1 MDVVVLSLIS
11 SLMLSG
17 CHATV
22 SSSDK
27 VKVNKPLV
35 TDAEAA
41 RVDAMTKDKIKKFV
55 KEHEEEYGDLIYN
68 LKDNEIHIEEKTFKD
83 QKLYFFLYTAND
95 NWETTLYQ
103 IREKDGVIEA
113 LDYISDGATD
123 YFNFDIISISEGDFI
138 TVYSATHMGNGS
150 LELLELDNIPDRK
163 VGEEPDYELYAVDN
177 HFEEMVDKD
186 GTVTSKIFENGILTP
201 VYEDVNQDGNTDIQ
215 LKGTLQEYQYNK
227 ETDEEELQNTKSICE
242 VYLFNPKDKTFELQS
257 GEDLREKKAL
267 TIGDTMINNH
277 DLLNDC
283 PCTEYKVQDI
293 YQYQNEP
300 EKLVEYKEES
310 GAYRH
315 YLVYD
320 GIVYVV
326 INDRPKLGK
335 SAIDMAENIDYV
347 MLTSDLYSFCIGI
360 QVGMEETEL
369 AETGIDFVTIK
380 NGDDLDSELLSGRT
394 GYLRKLKV
402 PYDSIYYAESSYEE
416 NIALAV
422 IVKDGKVVRIA
433 TDKLY

>member
-1 MDVVVLSLIS
+1 
-11 SLMLSG
+11 MLSG
-17 CHATV
+17 CQATV

-41 RVDAMTKDKIKKFV
+41 RENVNKKNVITKGKIKKFV
-55 KEHEEEYGDLIYN
+55 KEHKEEYEDLIYG
-68 LKDNEIHIEEKTFKD
+68 LKDNEIHIEEKTFKN
-83 QKLYFFLYTAND
+83 QKLYFFLYTANGS
-95 NWETTLYQ
+95 WATTLYQ

-113 LDYISDGATD
+113 LYYISAGAAD
-123 YFNFDIISISEGDFI
+123 YFDFDIISISQGDFI

-150 LELLELDNIPDRK
+150 LEFLELDNIPDRK
-163 VGEEPDYELYAVDN
+163 AGEEPDYELYAVDN
-177 HFEEMVDKD
+177 HFEELVNKN
-186 GTVTSKIFENGILTP
+186 GTITSKTFENGILTP
-201 VYEDVNQDGNTDIQ
+201 VYEDINQDGNTDIQ
-215 LKGTLQEYQYNK
+215 LKGTLQEYQYNEEADK
-227 ETDEEELQNTKSICE
+227 EELQDTRSICE
-242 VYLFNPKDKTFELQS
+242 IYLFNPKDKTFVLQS
-257 GEDLREKKAL
+257 EEDLREKKTL
-267 TIGDTMINNH
+267 TTGDIVINNH

-300 EKLVEYKEES
+300 EKLVEYKEEK
-310 GAYRH
+310 GAYWH

-326 INDRPKLGK
+326 INDRPRLGK
-335 SAIDMAENIDYV
+335 NAADMAENIDYV
-347 MLTSDLYSFCIGI
+347 IVTSDLYSFSIGI
-360 QVGMEETEL
+360 QVGMKETEL
-369 AETGIDFVTIK
+369 AETGIDFLIIK
-380 NGDDLDSELLSGRT
+380 NGDDLDSQLLSGRT

-402 PYDSIYYAESSYEE
+402 SYDSVYYAESSYEE
-416 NIALAV
+416 NVALAV